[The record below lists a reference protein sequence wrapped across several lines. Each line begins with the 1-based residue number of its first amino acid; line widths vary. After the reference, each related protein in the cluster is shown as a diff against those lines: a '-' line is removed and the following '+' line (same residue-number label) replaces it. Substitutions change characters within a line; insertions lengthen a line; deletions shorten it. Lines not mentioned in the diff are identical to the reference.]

1 MQRNIIIDA
10 MRVLGLLLIILAH
23 VQPPSFIF
31 QLRTFDVPMMIF
43 VSGMAYYYS
52 GKSNIKLWQY
62 SLSRFKRLVFPV
74 WIFLVFFFLSIFI
87 FEPVG
92 FVDLLMLKTIV
103 STFLLG
109 GFGYVWIIK
118 VFLIIAICSPVF
130 VRFIKYK
137 SGYALTFITLAMLLV
152 SLLVL
157 NVSYEFNNK
166 YLLHFL
172 SDIIFPATV
181 YGTVFMI
188 GYKVLG
194 LTTKEKLFIF
204 FSYLIAFAVCV
215 IFYHHMMGK
224 FSGPQY
230 FKYPPSLFYIAYS
243 LIATFIVMWFFER
256 FLPFKKLPFI
266 IGFMSSNTIWIYLW
280 HIPVVEYF
288 RRYDVPFNFVLK
300 YFIAVFFSVVVTLI
314 QVYLIKKTK
323 SNSLNKLFTG

>member
-92 FVDLLMLKTIV
+92 FVDLFTLKTII

-118 VFLIIAICSPVF
+118 VFLIIAICSPIF

-157 NVSYEFNNK
+157 N
-166 YLLHFL
+166 
-172 SDIIFPATV
+172 
-181 YGTVFMI
+181 
-188 GYKVLG
+188 
-194 LTTKEKLFIF
+194 
-204 FSYLIAFAVCV
+204 
-215 IFYHHMMGK
+215 
-224 FSGPQY
+224 
-230 FKYPPSLFYIAYS
+230 
-243 LIATFIVMWFFER
+243 
-256 FLPFKKLPFI
+256 
-266 IGFMSSNTIWIYLW
+266 GF
-280 HIPVVEYF
+280 VE
-288 RRYDVPFNFVLK
+288 
-300 YFIAVFFSVVVTLI
+300 
-314 QVYLIKKTK
+314 
-323 SNSLNKLFTG
+323 